1 MPNGLE
7 ICMSFNINN
16 KLMFID
22 SFQFLCPSLNV
33 LVTKLGKDDFKY
45 LSYKFDYKLSN
56 LVKQ

>member
-16 KLMFID
+16 KLI
-22 SFQFLCPSLNV
+22 FLCPSLNG
-33 LVTKLGKDDFKY
+33 LVTKLGKDNFKY
-45 LSYKFDYKLSN
+45 LSYKFDYKLSD

>member
-1 MPNGLE
+1 
-7 ICMSFNINN
+7 MSFNINN

-22 SFQFLCPSLNV
+22 SFQFLSPSLNG

-45 LSYKFDYKLSN
+45 LSYKFDYKLSD